1 MSVNVQSIRESCIIW
16 GWGGLNLRKYNN
28 FAPIGL
34 KSGFVIGMIQ
44 FDIEISLICGFA
56 PQMGDK
62 KPCVLGGV
70 GDRIEI
76 RDPRRGDE
84 NSLN

>member
-1 MSVNVQSIRESCIIW
+1 M
-16 GWGGLNLRKYNN
+16 RKYND

-34 KSGFVIGMIQ
+34 KSGFENVIHQ
-44 FDIEISLICGFA
+44 FDIEISLICGFT

>member
-1 MSVNVQSIRESCIIW
+1 MYKVSGKAVSY
-16 GWGGLNLRKYNN
+16 GDGGGLNLRKYNN

-34 KSGFVIGMIQ
+34 KSGFENVIHQ

-62 KPCVLGGV
+62 
-70 GDRIEI
+70 
-76 RDPRRGDE
+76 
-84 NSLN
+84 SLVFWEV

>member
-1 MSVNVQSIRESCIIW
+1 M
-16 GWGGLNLRKYNN
+16 RKYND

-34 KSGFVIGMIQ
+34 KSGFENVIHQ

-84 NSLN
+84 NLRNIDIFYIWIVLR

>member
-1 MSVNVQSIRESCIIW
+1 M
-16 GWGGLNLRKYNN
+16 RKYND

-34 KSGFVIGMIQ
+34 KSGFENVIHQ
-44 FDIEISLICGFA
+44 FYIEISLICGFA

>member
-1 MSVNVQSIRESCIIW
+1 MCKVSGKAVSY
-16 GWGGLNLRKYNN
+16 GDGGGLNLRKYND

-34 KSGFVIGMIQ
+34 KSGFENVIHQ

-62 KPCVLGGV
+62 
-70 GDRIEI
+70 
-76 RDPRRGDE
+76 
-84 NSLN
+84 SLVFWEV